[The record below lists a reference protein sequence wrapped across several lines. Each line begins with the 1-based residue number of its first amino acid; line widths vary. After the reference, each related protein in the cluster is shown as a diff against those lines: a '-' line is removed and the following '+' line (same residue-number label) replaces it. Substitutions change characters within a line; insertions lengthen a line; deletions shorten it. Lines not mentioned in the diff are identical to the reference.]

1 MRAISIFLFLLIP
14 VLFACRKSDQVP
26 QKAVAATLYDYTGL
40 DGCSWVVDIEDG
52 SGICEIASFPDTPV
66 ELKDGKK
73 IWVTYKKADSQTSI
87 CMVGP
92 RVDLTGIWER
102 D

>member
-40 DGCSWVVDIEDG
+40 DGCS
-52 SGICEIASFPDTPV
+52 
-66 ELKDGKK
+66 
-73 IWVTYKKADSQTSI
+73 
-87 CMVGP
+87 
-92 RVDLTGIWER
+92 
-102 D
+102 